1 MHAIQVHNLRIP
13 EDISVIG
20 FDNSDDSQYLSPA
33 LTSIAPGLEAV
44 ARLSVKLLKD
54 RIDGV
59 SPSKDLKPEQKVFRK
74 VSSSLVVRQSTKLP
88 TNSLVV

>member
-1 MHAIQVHNLRIP
+1 MNAIKN
-13 EDISVIG
+13 
-20 FDNSDDSQYLSPA
+20 
-33 LTSIAPGLEAV
+33 T
-44 ARLSVKLLKD
+44 RLSVKLLKD